1 MKFFRPRDLAP
12 FVVFFC
18 CVEGASFLGEGLRK
32 TLDETF
38 PSIHSVSCEGLNPS
52 PPPNLVS
59 SLVSSAPDP
68 LVHKDP
74 LEKETVIQD
83 ALRTGETFSQAL
95 ARLQLDYSIRESII
109 ESLSRHINFRTCRP
123 GERFTLAIDYAG
135 QLLRCTYERNPF
147 EIYTLKSADDE
158 SYQVSK
164 EPVHLDKEVVKI
176 SGTIEDSLFDAF
188 HRAGMSDRLVTAYAR
203 IFSSRIDFNR
213 EVRGGDRFS
222 LVFER
227 FSQEGSLL
235 GYGRIL
241 AAKFEGASGEYEAYL
256 HTVDG
261 EDRYFDGSGKD
272 LASSFL
278 RSPLPV
284 FRITSS
290 FSNSRLHPILGVHRP
305 HHGIDL
311 AAPIGTPVMAAADGS
326 VEYVGWQR
334 GYGRIVILKH
344 AGGYETYYAHLSR
357 FGTGI
362 KKGAHVKQGQVIG
375 GVGASG
381 LATGPHLDY
390 RVKQNGTFVDPLK
403 IEALPRTVLAGAARQ
418 KFLAETKQIAQL
430 FMDDAPVRVVRVE
443 NITVKGY
450 PKGWA
455 G

>member
-1 MKFFRPRDLAP
+1 MKFFRPSDLAP

-18 CVEGASFLGEGLRK
+18 CVEGASFLGEGLPK
-32 TLDETF
+32 TLDETL
-38 PSIHSVSCEGLNPS
+38 PPIHSVSCEDLNPS
-52 PPPNLVS
+52 IQPISVT
-59 SLVSSAPDP
+59 SAPDP
-68 LVHKDP
+68 LTHKASSD
-74 LEKETVIQD
+74 KETVIQD
-83 ALRTGETFSQAL
+83 TLRKGETFSQAL
-95 ARLQLDYSIRESII
+95 TRLQLDDSIRESII
-109 ESLSRHINFRTCRP
+109 ESLSRYINFQTCRP
-123 GERFTLAIDYAG
+123 GERFTLALDYAG

-147 EIYTLKSADDE
+147 EIYTLESSGDE

-164 EPVHLDKEVVKI
+164 EPVHLEKEVVKI
-176 SGTIEDSLFDAF
+176 SGTIGDSLFDAF
-188 HRAGMSDRLVTAYAR
+188 HRAGVSDRLVTAYAR
-203 IFSSRIDFNR
+203 IFASRVDFNR
-213 EVRGGDRFS
+213 EVRGEDRFS

-227 FSQEGSLL
+227 FSRDGSSL

-241 AAKFEGASGEYEAYL
+241 AAQFKGASGEYDAYL

-261 EDRYFDGSGKD
+261 EDRYFDGSGRA

-284 FRITSS
+284 FRVTSR
-290 FSNSRLHPILGVHRP
+290 FSNSRLHPILGFHRP

-311 AAPIGTPVMAAADGS
+311 SAPMGTPVMAAADGL
-326 VEYVGWQR
+326 VEYAGWQR

-357 FGTGI
+357 FSAEI
-362 KKGAHVKQGQVIG
+362 KKGARVKQGQTIG

-403 IEALPRTVLAGAARQ
+403 IKALPRTVLAGAARQ
-418 KFLAETKQIAQL
+418 KFLAETRQIARL